1 MAIAR
6 CACAFRSQMLIDSV
20 DKWAVNCG
28 QEHTPF
34 YLQRPQPP
42 PNLLNSSNTQH
53 WPDTPSSSF
62 FCLFWQCQWHSPLIC
77 LVPSSVTHFSI
88 AAQHQSVLSVLS
100 SSSNNTNSYRNCCV
114 LSVALR
120 SSCTTTFLLPYKSVL
135 SRHQTHTHLHTG

>member
-62 FCLFWQCQWHSPLIC
+62 F
-77 LVPSSVTHFSI
+77 
-88 AAQHQSVLSVLS
+88 LSFLAM
-100 SSSNNTNSYRNCCV
+100 
-114 LSVALR
+114 SVALPSDLPCPLFCHTLLDCSPAPIGVVCAKQQQQQHKLIPQLLCAFCR
-120 SSCTTTFLLPYKSVL
+120 IALFLYDYIPAAVQV
-135 SRHQTHTHLHTG
+135 RA